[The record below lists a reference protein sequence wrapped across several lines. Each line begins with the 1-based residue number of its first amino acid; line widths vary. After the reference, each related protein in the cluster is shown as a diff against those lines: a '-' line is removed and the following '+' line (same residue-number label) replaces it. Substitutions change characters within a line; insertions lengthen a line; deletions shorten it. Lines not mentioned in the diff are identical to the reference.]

1 MKLVSDLEREQMLR
15 DLEISK
21 KEITRRIETMPISM
35 RTDKIKA
42 KKMELEQHLAK
53 IDAAI
58 AKFTDRKKTMYI
70 ELDSISEK
78 EETISNVVQDINRK
92 RGGGGIL

>member
-42 KKMELEQHLAK
+42 KKKEQ
-53 IDAAI
+53 
-58 AKFTDRKKTMYI
+58 F
-70 ELDSISEK
+70 
-78 EETISNVVQDINRK
+78 
-92 RGGGGIL
+92 